1 MNLFQFSLNYCGID
15 CIIYLFTVARCN
27 KTKIKII
34 SKNWVRLSLAAKEL
48 WISRRVSVL
57 DPPRPEALRRG
68 LISNDECYS

>member
-1 MNLFQFSLNYCGID
+1 MDTCCECLHEPVPIFAELLGYRLFHLLIH
-15 CIIYLFTVARCN
+15 CN

-57 DPPRPEALRRG
+57 PRGPRR
-68 LISNDECYS
+68 